1 MLGKIKL
8 QLLGYITNHPKTWQ
22 LKTAIILLSI
32 TVCQSGI
39 REVRGSDSGVSVRSQ
54 SDVRWGY
61 SHLKAWL
68 GQEDPPLRRLT
79 YMAGVRWEA
88 STPLYLA
95 AWMSLWRGSW
105 FLQVSNPRGQDRI
118 CSALLFSP
126 GSTGHIHPVLTQCSG
141 GTPQGMDT
149 RRYGFL
155 GAILDSGYNKSDG

>member
-61 SHLKAWL
+61 S
-68 GQEDPPLRRLT
+68 QSESLT
-79 YMAGVRWEA
+79 GAG
-88 STPLYLA
+88 
-95 AWMSLWRGSW
+95 
-105 FLQVSNPRGQDRI
+105 
-118 CSALLFSP
+118 
-126 GSTGHIHPVLTQCSG
+126 GSTCKTAHLHGWRSVGGLHPSLLGCLNVLMAWQLIS
-141 GTPQGMDT
+141 P
-149 RRYGFL
+149 
-155 GAILDSGYNKSDG
+155 SE